1 MKALLAAAL
10 LIGATQAQA
19 VSVETASGDW
29 GQVPKLKFRGD
40 TLNNAVVEK
49 IHSLIEK
56 GTCVIPGQSKKKIDM
71 AVPFLVHYGKD
82 GAADRLVIA
91 KLGCAEAEGVIGG
104 ALATLVDQGAYQ
116 ATGENPGGWYR
127 HQVSFSYNNAL

>member
-10 LIGATQAQA
+10 LVGATQAQA
-19 VSVETASGDW
+19 ISVETAAAGDW
-29 GQVPKLKFRGD
+29 GNVPLLKFRGD
-40 TLNNAVVEK
+40 TLKDAVVEK
-49 IHSLIEK
+49 IHSLVAS

-82 GAADRLVIA
+82 GAADRIVIA
-91 KLGCAEAEGVIGG
+91 KLGCAEVESVIGG
-104 ALATLVDQGAYQ
+104 ALVALVDQGAYK

-127 HQVSFSYNNAL
+127 HQLSFSYS